1 MKNLLKKM
9 QTIFSPFGGRGA
21 KLPLR
26 GLGGLL
32 LVLGSF
38 SSCSLA
44 DALKPTPQIDQYGLD
59 KNATFACLVN
69 GQKWEPGKN
78 SFFQLSTRLA
88 ILKDTISILSSRYEP
103 NLERYDLIITNFQGV
118 GKYSLN
124 NKIAIMTYYPD
135 IRYGSRKEPKTYDGS
150 IEITTYDK
158 SKKTISGTFNFA
170 AAMGLDTFRITQGR
184 FNLVAT
190 N

>member
-1 MKNLLKKM
+1 MKNLLKK
-9 QTIFSPFGGRGA
+9 FRLVPPSGA
-21 KLPLR
+21 R
-26 GLGGLL
+26 GLVIWGLL
-32 LVLGSF
+32 LGF

-69 GQKWEPGKN
+69 GQKWIPGKN
-78 SFFQLSTRLA
+78 TTFQQSTQLWL
-88 ILKDTISILSSRYEP
+88 LKDTIRVLSSNTEP
-103 NLERYDLIITNFQGV
+103 NIEIHSLIINNLTDI
-118 GKYSLN
+118 GKY
-124 NKIAIMTYYPD
+124 KFDGKTVIMTYYPD
-135 IRYGSRKEPKTYDGS
+135 IRYDSRQEPKTYEGS

-170 AAMGLDTFRITQGR
+170 AAIGLDTFRITQGR